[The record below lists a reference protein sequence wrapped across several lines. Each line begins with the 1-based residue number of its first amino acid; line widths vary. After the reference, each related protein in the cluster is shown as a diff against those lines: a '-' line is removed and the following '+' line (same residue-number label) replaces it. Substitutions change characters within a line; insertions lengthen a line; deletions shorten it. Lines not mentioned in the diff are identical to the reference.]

1 MPLLLTDADLPD
13 GFNYPR
19 SFIRV
24 AELGLI
30 DLEPW
35 EVLVGDSLFK
45 RFNGLK
51 SRYPDRSYVPFAQRV
66 DNDDVA
72 CWDSTSGSMEVL
84 IVHDFASP
92 GWEQRQRPPFAD
104 FNAWLRQAI
113 EDLIEFG
120 SFEETDA

>member
-1 MPLLLTDADLPD
+1 MPLLLTDSDLPD
-13 GFNYPR
+13 GFTYPK

-35 EVLVGDSLFK
+35 AVLVGDSLFK
-45 RFNGLK
+45 KFNGLQ
-51 SRYPDRSYVPFAQRV
+51 SRYPDRKYVPFAQRV

-72 CWDSTSGSMEVL
+72 CWDSASDSMVVL

-92 GWEQRQRPPFAD
+92 GWEQRRRPPFSD

-120 SFEETDA
+120 SFEETGA